1 MTTISD
7 IAVFLD
13 AEFAVEYP
21 GERLPDTII
30 AGPSTPNAPE
40 QQYPLIFI
48 GMTVRDPVAALRSAQ
63 AGLAIVDR
71 RLMEKCRDV
80 LTIGSVRAVLW
91 SSNPRLDFCRVLER
105 FYAPPRP
112 VGIHPSAV
120 VSPLAK
126 IGLRCA
132 IGPGCVIEDGV
143 EIGDD
148 TVLIGRVFLY
158 SGTRLGSRVTIHAG
172 AVLGADGFGFEKRPD
187 GSWQKFPHFG
197 GVRVEDDVEIGAN
210 TTIDRG
216 SLGDTV
222 IRRGVK
228 IDNLVHIAHNSV
240 TGADTL
246 VIAGAVICGGAKIGE
261 RAWLSPQSCIRD
273 KATVGSDSFIGMG
286 AVINGDVVQGS
297 TMVGWHARPVLATK
311 RIFTFLKR
319 IAETGP
325 ASAAKS
331 TPPS

>member
-7 IAVFLD
+7 IAAFLD
-13 AEFAVEYP
+13 AEAAVEYP
-21 GERLPDTII
+21 GERLPDTVI
-30 AGPSTPNAPE
+30 AGPSAPDAPAR
-40 QQYPLIFI
+40 QHPLIFI
-48 GMTVRDPVAALRSAQ
+48 GMTVRDPAATLRSAQ

-71 RLMEKCRDV
+71 RLMEKCREV
-80 LTIGSVRAVLW
+80 LTAGIVKAVLW

-112 VGIHPSAV
+112 TGIHPSAV

-132 IGPGCVIEDGV
+132 IGPGSVIEDGV

-158 SGTRLGSRVTIHAG
+158 SGTRIGCRVTIHAG
-172 AVLGADGFGFEKRPD
+172 AVLGADGFGYEKRTD

-197 GVRVEDDVEIGAN
+197 GVLVEDDVEIGAN

-216 SLGDTV
+216 SLGNTV

-246 VIAGAVICGGAKIGE
+246 VIAGAVVCGGAKIGE

-273 KATVGSDSFIGMG
+273 KVTVGSDSTIGMG
-286 AVINGDVVQGS
+286 AVINGDVAPGS
-297 TMVGWHARPVLATK
+297 TMVGWHARPALATK
-311 RIFTFLKR
+311 RIFAFLKR

-325 ASAAKS
+325 ASADKHA
-331 TPPS
+331 PPP